1 MQYAKIID
9 EKLIIAGEKIQ
20 IPNGWATKPTEEEL
34 IKYGYKNLCYNPKPE
49 YDNEKEKLIETYTEE
64 ETRIVV
70 SYEVVALT
78 DEEKRQNLE
87 NKVLSLE
94 YTYNMCRWQ
103 RELILAENSQAS
115 NYTKAK
121 AQEIEDLAQQLR

>member
-1 MQYAKIID
+1 MLGKIID
-9 EKLIIAGEKIQ
+9 GRLVIAGEKIQ

-34 IKYGYKNLCYNPKPE
+34 IKYGYKKIEYTEKPT
-49 YDNEKEKLIETYTEE
+49 YDKEEEKLTEVYNE
-64 ETRIVV
+64 EQDKIIVL
-70 SYEVVALT
+70 YAKDMLT

-87 NKVLSLE
+87 NKVCSLE
-94 YTYNMCRWQ
+94 YEYNMCRWQ